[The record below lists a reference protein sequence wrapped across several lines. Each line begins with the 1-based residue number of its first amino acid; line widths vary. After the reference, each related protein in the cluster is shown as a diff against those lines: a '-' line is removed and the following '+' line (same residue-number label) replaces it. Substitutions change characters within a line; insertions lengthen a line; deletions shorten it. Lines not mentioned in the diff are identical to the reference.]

1 MAAALGVRCGVT
13 PSSPGSTAGSLP
25 AATPRAPQRTVTS
38 CSRVWRVRSS
48 KSALVAGCRSLTIP
62 RRWKGCSPWNPNR
75 TCGGLPVMRQPPHL
89 CRCASSKGPRRI
101 SPAVDGSFDAAV
113 VSLVLC
119 SVPDQRTALR
129 ELHRVLRE
137 GGWLHFYEHVRS
149 GQPGSAR
156 LQDRVDRVWPLFA
169 GGCHS
174 GRDTAGSIEEAGF
187 RLERCRRFEYRK
199 GSCFGIVSPH
209 VIGRAVRV

>member
-1 MAAALGVRCGVT
+1 MRRHPVFARVYGRLA
-13 PSSPGSTAGSLP
+13 PGSDASGTAAHRDELLAGLEGQVIEVGAGSGLSFSHYP
-25 AATPRAPQRTVTS
+25 ASVEGVLAVEPEPYLRRLARDAATTAPVPV
-38 CSRVWRVRSS
+38 RVVEGT
-48 KSALVAGCRSLTIP
+48 AEDL
-62 RRWKGCSPWNPNR
+62 
-75 TCGGLPVMRQPPHL
+75 
-89 CRCASSKGPRRI
+89 
-101 SPAVDGSFDAAV
+101 PAVDGSFDAAV

>member
-1 MAAALGVRCGVT
+1 MRRHPVFARVYGRLA
-13 PSSPGSTAGSLP
+13 PGSDASGTAAHRDELLAGLEGQVIEVGAGSGLSFSHYP
-25 AATPRAPQRTVTS
+25 ASVEGVLAVEPEPYLRRLARDVTTTAPVPVRVVEGTVED
-38 CSRVWRVRSS
+38 
-48 KSALVAGCRSLTIP
+48 L
-62 RRWKGCSPWNPNR
+62 
-75 TCGGLPVMRQPPHL
+75 
-89 CRCASSKGPRRI
+89 
-101 SPAVDGSFDAAV
+101 PAVDGSFDAAV

-119 SVPDQRTALR
+119 SVPDQRTAFR

-149 GQPGSAR
+149 GQPGSAVCKTVSTGCGHCSPAAVT
-156 LQDRVDRVWPLFA
+156 RVVTPQVRSRRP
-169 GGCHS
+169 
-174 GRDTAGSIEEAGF
+174 GF